1 MSENSLWH
9 KLRKNMV
16 PKHWDE
22 ATRHED
28 KLSKGIADVSFC
40 QSGDHGW
47 MELKH
52 IDLWPIRASTIVRIP
67 HYHDYQRNFLRDKG
81 SAAGNTWLFL
91 QVDRDHLLFHWSA
104 AQAVGTL
111 TTSELEAH
119 AYRTWIGRKLDYIEL
134 AIAME
139 Q

>member
-1 MSENSLWH
+1 MSEGSLWK

-16 PKHWDE
+16 PRHWDE

-28 KLSKGIADVSFC
+28 KLQKGIADVSFC
-40 QSGDHGW
+40 QSGNHGW
-47 MELKH
+47 IELKH
-52 IDLWPIRASTIVRIP
+52 SDLWPIRPATIVRLP
-67 HYHDYQRNFLRDKG
+67 HYHDDQRNFLRDKG

-91 QVDRDHLLFHWSA
+91 QVDRDHLLFDWSA
-104 AQAVGTL
+104 ADLVGKVN
-111 TTSELEAH
+111 TSELEAL
-119 AYRTWIGRKLDYIEL
+119 AYRTWIGRKLDYLEL